1 MGCPRNIELCGPF
14 RHELYEDRRD
24 VYIIRDSTIAVLT
37 LPIIC
42 IPNHACEH
50 WNGV

>member
-24 VYIIRDSTIAVLT
+24 VYIIRDNYYRDTHLT
-37 LPIIC
+37 SNLLPKPC
-42 IPNHACEH
+42 L
-50 WNGV
+50 